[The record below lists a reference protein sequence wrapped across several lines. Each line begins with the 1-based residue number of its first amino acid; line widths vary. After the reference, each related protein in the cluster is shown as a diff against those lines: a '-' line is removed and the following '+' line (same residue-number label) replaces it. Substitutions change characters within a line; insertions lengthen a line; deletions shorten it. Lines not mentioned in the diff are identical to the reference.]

1 MSIGAVG
8 YSTDFYC
15 AGYSKNSLNDSASK
29 FTTMGSATQKTTSSN
44 NGKTIG
50 LTTAGNTGL
59 LAKYADSSTPTEP
72 IIKVGDYEV
81 RVNDVDPNNA
91 TELEMFALMSYMEDV
106 GMIEKHGMASYSKMK
121 AYASQ
126 SEYDGVCSGIY
137 DEQAFWDKKQ
147 NWFAIIDNAKQT
159 FSCMTETYSQSVE
172 CGKLL
177 SYFEKWNTKVSSR
190 VLFSEAVQKFHDDNR
205 LSAQELKEEKDW
217 REMTDEEWDKML
229 EGVDEYIDAFK
240 ERLRQLKEMQD
251 EASQKAA
258 LEADSDMRA
267 TAASSAALSAAANG
281 LGGTS
286 EADAES
292 RTEEGTLTEDGVKH
306 EKNWTKNLKTDDQ
319 TVLRTAKEAQEME
332 NKALS
337 RFEEVQL
344 TSTTTVG
351 VSQTDT
357 GTECASVEEDEN
369 KEKVWTITAFGEDG
383 IVSTRCQNGK
393 IIDSWEIK
401 YTNPNDA
408 KKVQDFIGRF
418 EKDANLIF
426 SGSKDFWEEFLSSDM
441 DADSIFAAHAE
452 VFDKAAP
459 DALPIVKNAWM
470 NAAKETGYL
479 EGGKMN
485 YISQLLVRQ
494 VINRENGV
502 EDYQNVFGNSVTS
515 ALQAAKEILQ
525 DLENPLTPISER
537 GENAREYIEQEKAF
551 YKKFIENLEEI
562 TNILV
567 GDKNNMH
574 IDKEKALKYA
584 SQLNPVDDIASIVK
598 QPIKLAGRTQ
608 INRANNSID
617 IALGASIKVP
627 GEFTLTV
634 REKGVEVSGVTNWDN
649 QKERQEASDMSG
661 ALATLLRN
669 ASGQM
674 NHVGTDS
681 SGIARWNENVE
692 KVLSYFGIDASKD
705 FTINGVK
712 YTKGDSGIVKSVA

>member
-1 MSIGAVG
+1 MNIGAVG
-8 YSTDFYC
+8 YSTDFYR
-15 AGYSKNSLNDSASK
+15 AGYRKNSSNDSASK
-29 FTTMGSATQKTTSSN
+29 FTTMGSATQETTSSN

-50 LTTAGNTGL
+50 VTTAGNTGL
-59 LAKYADSSTPTEP
+59 LAKYADSSTPAEP

-106 GMIEKHGMASYSKMK
+106 GMIEKHGIASYSKMK

-137 DEQAFWDKKQ
+137 DERAFWDKKQ
-147 NWFAIIDNAKQT
+147 DWFAIIDNAKQT
-159 FSCMTETYSQSVE
+159 FSGMTETYSQSVE

-177 SYFEKWNTKVSSR
+177 SYLEKWNTKVSSR
-190 VLFSEAVQKFHDDNR
+190 DLFSEAVQKFRDDNQ

-240 ERLRQLKEMQD
+240 ERLRQLKEIQD
-251 EASQKAA
+251 EAAQKAA
-258 LEADSDMRA
+258 LEADSGMRA
-267 TAASSAALSAAANG
+267 TAASAAALSAAANG
-281 LGGTS
+281 FGGTS

-292 RTEEGTLTEDGVKH
+292 QTEDGVKH

-344 TSTTTVG
+344 TGTTTVG

-459 DALPIVKNAWM
+459 DAPLIVKNAWM

-485 YISQLLVRQ
+485 HISQLLVRQ

-502 EDYQNVFGNSVTS
+502 GDYQNVFGNSVTS

-551 YKKFIENLEEI
+551 YKKFIDNLEEI

-567 GDKNNMH
+567 GDENNMY

-584 SQLNPVDDIASIVK
+584 SKLDPVDDIASIVK

-627 GEFTLTV
+627 GGFTLTV

-649 QKERQEASDMSG
+649 QKESQEASDMAG
-661 ALATLLRN
+661 A
-669 ASGQM
+669 
-674 NHVGTDS
+674 
-681 SGIARWNENVE
+681 
-692 KVLSYFGIDASKD
+692 
-705 FTINGVK
+705 
-712 YTKGDSGIVKSVA
+712 

>member
-1 MSIGAVG
+1 MNIGAVG
-8 YSTDFYC
+8 YSTDFYR
-15 AGYSKNSLNDSASK
+15 AGYRKNSSNDSASK
-29 FTTMGSATQKTTSSN
+29 FTTMGSATQESTSSN

-50 LTTAGNTGL
+50 VTTAGNTGL
-59 LAKYADSSTPTEP
+59 LAKYADSSTPAEP

-106 GMIEKHGMASYSKMK
+106 GMIEKHGIASYSKMK

-137 DEQAFWDKKQ
+137 DERAFWDKKQ
-147 NWFAIIDNAKQT
+147 DWFAIIDNAKQT
-159 FSCMTETYSQSVE
+159 FSGMTETYSQSVE

-177 SYFEKWNTKVSSR
+177 SYLEKWNTKVSSR
-190 VLFSEAVQKFHDDNR
+190 DLFSEAVQKFRDDNQ

-240 ERLRQLKEMQD
+240 ERLRQLKEIQD
-251 EASQKAA
+251 EAAQKAA
-258 LEADSDMRA
+258 LEADSGMRA
-267 TAASSAALSAAANG
+267 TAASAAALSAAANG
-281 LGGTS
+281 FGGTS

-292 RTEEGTLTEDGVKH
+292 QTEDGVKH

-344 TSTTTVG
+344 TGTTTVG

-459 DALPIVKNAWM
+459 DAPLIVKNAWM

-485 YISQLLVRQ
+485 HISQLLVRQ

-502 EDYQNVFGNSVTS
+502 GDYQNVFGNSVTS

-551 YKKFIENLEEI
+551 YKKFIDNLEEI

-567 GDKNNMH
+567 GDENNMY

-584 SQLNPVDDIASIVK
+584 SKLDPVDDIASIVK

-627 GEFTLTV
+627 GGFTLTV
-634 REKGVEVSGVTNWDN
+634 REKGVEVSGV
-649 QKERQEASDMSG
+649 
-661 ALATLLRN
+661 
-669 ASGQM
+669 
-674 NHVGTDS
+674 
-681 SGIARWNENVE
+681 
-692 KVLSYFGIDASKD
+692 F
-705 FTINGVK
+705 
-712 YTKGDSGIVKSVA
+712 

>member
-1 MSIGAVG
+1 MNIGAVG
-8 YSTDFYC
+8 YSTDFYR
-15 AGYSKNSLNDSASK
+15 AGYRKNSSNDSASK
-29 FTTMGSATQKTTSSN
+29 FTTMGSATQETTSSN

-50 LTTAGNTGL
+50 VTTAGNTGL
-59 LAKYADSSTPTEP
+59 LAKYADSFTPAEP

-106 GMIEKHGMASYSKMK
+106 GMIEKHGIASYSKMK

-137 DEQAFWDKKQ
+137 DERAFWDKKQ
-147 NWFAIIDNAKQT
+147 DWFAIIDNAKQT
-159 FSCMTETYSQSVE
+159 FSGMTETYSQSVE

-177 SYFEKWNTKVSSR
+177 SYLEKWNTKVSSR
-190 VLFSEAVQKFHDDNR
+190 DLFSEAVQKFRDDNQ

-240 ERLRQLKEMQD
+240 ERLRQLKEIQD
-251 EASQKAA
+251 EAAQKAA
-258 LEADSDMRA
+258 LEADSGMRA
-267 TAASSAALSAAANG
+267 TAASAAALSAAANG
-281 LGGTS
+281 FGGTS

-292 RTEEGTLTEDGVKH
+292 QTEDGVKH

-344 TSTTTVG
+344 TGTTTVG

-459 DALPIVKNAWM
+459 DAPLIVKNAWM

-485 YISQLLVRQ
+485 HISQLLVRQ

-502 EDYQNVFGNSVTS
+502 GDYQNVFGNSVTS

-551 YKKFIENLEEI
+551 YKKFIDNLEEI

-567 GDKNNMH
+567 GDENNMY

-584 SQLNPVDDIASIVK
+584 SKLDPVDDIASIVK

-627 GEFTLTV
+627 GGFTLTV
-634 REKGVEVSGVTNWDN
+634 
-649 QKERQEASDMSG
+649 
-661 ALATLLRN
+661 
-669 ASGQM
+669 
-674 NHVGTDS
+674 
-681 SGIARWNENVE
+681 
-692 KVLSYFGIDASKD
+692 
-705 FTINGVK
+705 
-712 YTKGDSGIVKSVA
+712 

>member
-8 YSTDFYC
+8 CSTDFYR
-15 AGYSKNSLNDSASK
+15 AGYRKNSSNDSVSK
-29 FTTMGSATQKTTSSN
+29 FTTMGSATQETTSSN

-50 LTTAGNTGL
+50 VTTAGNAGL
-59 LAKYADSSTPTEP
+59 LAKYADSSTPAEP

-81 RVNDVDPNNA
+81 RVNEVDPNNA

-137 DEQAFWDKKQ
+137 DEQAFWYKKQ
-147 NWFAIIDNAKQT
+147 DWFAIIDNAKQT
-159 FSCMTETYSQSVE
+159 FSGMTETYSQSVE

-177 SYFEKWNTKVSSR
+177 SYLEKWNTKVSSR
-190 VLFSEAVQKFHDDNR
+190 DLFSEAVQKFRDDNQ
-205 LSAQELKEEKDW
+205 LTAQELKEEKDW
-217 REMTDEEWDKML
+217 REMTDEEWDKMI

-240 ERLRQLKEMQD
+240 ERLRQLKEIQD
-251 EASQKAA
+251 EAAQKAA
-258 LEADSDMRA
+258 LEADSGMRA
-267 TAASSAALSAAANG
+267 TAASAAALSVAANG
-281 LGGTS
+281 FGGTS

-292 RTEEGTLTEDGVKH
+292 QIEEGIPTEDGVIY

-344 TSTTTVG
+344 TGTTTVG

-408 KKVQDFIGRF
+408 KKVQDFISRF

-426 SGSKDFWEEFLSSDM
+426 NGSKDFWEDFLSSDM

-459 DALPIVKNAWM
+459 DAPPIVKNAWM

-485 YISQLLVRQ
+485 HISQLLVRQ

-502 EDYQNVFGNSVTS
+502 EDYQNVFGNSVAS
-515 ALQAAKEILQ
+515 ALQAAEELLY
-525 DLENPLTPISER
+525 DLENPLTPESER
-537 GENAREYIEQEKAF
+537 SESVRMYREQEKEF
-551 YKKFIENLEEI
+551 YRKFIENLEEI
-562 TNILV
+562 SGILV
-567 GDKNNMH
+567 GDENNMH

-584 SQLNPVDDIASIVK
+584 SQLDPVDDIASIVK
-598 QPIKLAGRTQ
+598 QPIKLAGRSQ

-617 IALGASIKVP
+617 IALGASIKVL
-627 GEFTLTV
+627 GGFTLTV
-634 REKGVEVSGVTNWDN
+634 REKGVEV
-649 QKERQEASDMSG
+649 
-661 ALATLLRN
+661 
-669 ASGQM
+669 
-674 NHVGTDS
+674 
-681 SGIARWNENVE
+681 
-692 KVLSYFGIDASKD
+692 
-705 FTINGVK
+705 
-712 YTKGDSGIVKSVA
+712 

>member
-8 YSTDFYC
+8 YSTDFYR
-15 AGYSKNSLNDSASK
+15 AGYRKNSSNDSVSK
-29 FTTMGSATQKTTSSN
+29 YTTMGSATQQTTSSN

-50 LTTAGNTGL
+50 VTTAGNTGL
-59 LAKYADSSTPTEP
+59 LAKYADSSTPVEP

-147 NWFAIIDNAKQT
+147 DWFAIIDNAKQT
-159 FSCMTETYSQSVE
+159 FSGMTETYSQSVE

-190 VLFSEAVQKFHDDNR
+190 DLFREAVQKFHDDNQ
-205 LSAQELKEEKDW
+205 LTAQELKEEKDW
-217 REMTDEEWDKML
+217 REMTEEEWDKMI

-240 ERLRQLKEMQD
+240 ERLRQLKEIQD
-251 EASQKAA
+251 EAAQKAA

-267 TAASSAALSAAANG
+267 TAASAAALSAAANG
-281 LGGTS
+281 LSGTS
-286 EADAES
+286 ETDAES
-292 RTEEGTLTEDGVKH
+292 QIEEGIPTEDGAKH

-344 TSTTTVG
+344 TGTTTVG

-525 DLENPLTPISER
+525 DLENPLTPESELSESAHMYR
-537 GENAREYIEQEKAF
+537 EQEKEF
-551 YKKFIENLEEI
+551 YRRFIDNLEEI
-562 TNILV
+562 SGILV
-567 GDKNNMH
+567 GDENNMY
-574 IDKEKALKYA
+574 IDNEKALKYA
-584 SQLNPVDDIASIVK
+584 SQLDPVDDIAS
-598 QPIKLAGRTQ
+598 
-608 INRANNSID
+608 
-617 IALGASIKVP
+617 
-627 GEFTLTV
+627 
-634 REKGVEVSGVTNWDN
+634 
-649 QKERQEASDMSG
+649 
-661 ALATLLRN
+661 
-669 ASGQM
+669 
-674 NHVGTDS
+674 
-681 SGIARWNENVE
+681 
-692 KVLSYFGIDASKD
+692 
-705 FTINGVK
+705 
-712 YTKGDSGIVKSVA
+712 

>member
-1 MSIGAVG
+1 
-8 YSTDFYC
+8 
-15 AGYSKNSLNDSASK
+15 
-29 FTTMGSATQKTTSSN
+29 
-44 NGKTIG
+44 
-50 LTTAGNTGL
+50 
-59 LAKYADSSTPTEP
+59 
-72 IIKVGDYEV
+72 
-81 RVNDVDPNNA
+81 
-91 TELEMFALMSYMEDV
+91 
-106 GMIEKHGMASYSKMK
+106 
-121 AYASQ
+121 
-126 SEYDGVCSGIY
+126 
-137 DEQAFWDKKQ
+137 
-147 NWFAIIDNAKQT
+147 
-159 FSCMTETYSQSVE
+159 
-172 CGKLL
+172 
-177 SYFEKWNTKVSSR
+177 
-190 VLFSEAVQKFHDDNR
+190 
-205 LSAQELKEEKDW
+205 
-217 REMTDEEWDKML
+217 
-229 EGVDEYIDAFK
+229 
-240 ERLRQLKEMQD
+240 MQ
-251 EASQKAA
+251 
-258 LEADSDMRA
+258 
-267 TAASSAALSAAANG
+267 
-281 LGGTS
+281 
-286 EADAES
+286 
-292 RTEEGTLTEDGVKH
+292 
-306 EKNWTKNLKTDDQ
+306 KNLKTDDQ

-344 TSTTTVG
+344 TGTTTVG

-393 IIDSWEIK
+393 IIDSWGIK

-459 DALPIVKNAWM
+459 DAPLIVKNAWM

-485 YISQLLVRQ
+485 HISQLLVRQ

-502 EDYQNVFGNSVTS
+502 GDYQNVFGNSVTS

-551 YKKFIENLEEI
+551 YKKFIDNLEEI

-567 GDKNNMH
+567 GDENNMY

-584 SQLNPVDDIASIVK
+584 SKLDPVDDIASIVK

-627 GEFTLTV
+627 GGFTLTV

-649 QKERQEASDMSG
+649 QKESQEASDMAG

-705 FTINGVK
+705 FTVNGIK
-712 YTKGDSGIVKSVA
+712 YTKEGSRIVKSVA

>member
-1 MSIGAVG
+1 MTEQLRKGVEMSIGAVG
-8 YSTDFYC
+8 YSTDFYH
-15 AGYSKNSLNDSASK
+15 AGYRKNSSSDSASK
-29 FTTMGSATQKTTSSN
+29 FTTMGSATQETTSSN

-50 LTTAGNTGL
+50 VTTAGNTGL
-59 LAKYADSSTPTEP
+59 LAKYADSSTPAEP

-106 GMIEKHGMASYSKMK
+106 GMIEKHGIASYSKMK

-137 DEQAFWDKKQ
+137 DEQAFWYKKQ
-147 NWFAIIDNAKQT
+147 DWFAIIDNAKQT
-159 FSCMTETYSQSVE
+159 FSGMTETYSQSVE

-177 SYFEKWNTKVSSR
+177 SYLEKWNTKVSSR
-190 VLFSEAVQKFHDDNR
+190 DLFSEAVQKFRDDNQ
-205 LSAQELKEEKDW
+205 LTAQELKEEKDW
-217 REMTDEEWDKML
+217 REMTDEEWDKMI

-240 ERLRQLKEMQD
+240 ERLRQLKEIQD
-251 EASQKAA
+251 EAAQKAA
-258 LEADSDMRA
+258 LEADSGMRA
-267 TAASSAALSAAANG
+267 TAASAAALSAAANG
-281 LGGTS
+281 FGGTS

-292 RTEEGTLTEDGVKH
+292 QTEDGVKH

-344 TSTTTVG
+344 TGTTTVG

-441 DADSIFAAHAE
+441 DADSIFAAHH
-452 VFDKAAP
+452 
-459 DALPIVKNAWM
+459 
-470 NAAKETGYL
+470 
-479 EGGKMN
+479 
-485 YISQLLVRQ
+485 ISR
-494 VINRENGV
+494 
-502 EDYQNVFGNSVTS
+502 Y
-515 ALQAAKEILQ
+515 
-525 DLENPLTPISER
+525 
-537 GENAREYIEQEKAF
+537 
-551 YKKFIENLEEI
+551 
-562 TNILV
+562 
-567 GDKNNMH
+567 
-574 IDKEKALKYA
+574 
-584 SQLNPVDDIASIVK
+584 SQTW
-598 QPIKLAGRTQ
+598 Q
-608 INRANNSID
+608 RA
-617 IALGASIKVP
+617 
-627 GEFTLTV
+627 
-634 REKGVEVSGVTNWDN
+634 
-649 QKERQEASDMSG
+649 
-661 ALATLLRN
+661 
-669 ASGQM
+669 
-674 NHVGTDS
+674 
-681 SGIARWNENVE
+681 
-692 KVLSYFGIDASKD
+692 
-705 FTINGVK
+705 
-712 YTKGDSGIVKSVA
+712 

>member
-8 YSTDFYC
+8 YSTDFYR
-15 AGYSKNSLNDSASK
+15 AGYRKNSSNDSALK
-29 FTTMGSATQKTTSSN
+29 FTTMGSATQETTSSN

-50 LTTAGNTGL
+50 VTTAGNTGL
-59 LAKYADSSTPTEP
+59 LAKYADSSTPAEP

-147 NWFAIIDNAKQT
+147 DWFAIIDNAKQT
-159 FSCMTETYSQSVE
+159 FSGMTETYSQSVE

-190 VLFSEAVQKFHDDNR
+190 DLFREAVQKFHDDNQ
-205 LSAQELKEEKDW
+205 LTAQELKEEKDW

-240 ERLRQLKEMQD
+240 EHLRQLKEMQD
-251 EASQKAA
+251 EAAQKAA

-267 TAASSAALSAAANG
+267 TAASAAALSAAANG
-281 LGGTS
+281 LSGTS

-292 RTEEGTLTEDGVKH
+292 QTEEGIPTEDGVKH

-332 NKALS
+332 KKALS

-344 TSTTTVG
+344 TGTTTVG

-369 KEKVWTITAFGEDG
+369 KEKVWTITAFTENG
-383 IVSTRCQNGK
+383 IVSNKCQNGK
-393 IIDSWEIK
+393 IIDSWELK

-408 KKVQDFIGRF
+408 KKVQDFLGRF

-459 DALPIVKNAWM
+459 VAPQIVKNAWM

-485 YISQLLVRQ
+485 HISQLLVRQ

-502 EDYQNVFGNSVTS
+502 EDYQNVFGNSVAS
-515 ALQAAKEILQ
+515 ALQAVEELLY
-525 DLENPLTPISER
+525 DLENPLTPESER
-537 GENAREYIEQEKAF
+537 SESVRMYREQEKEF
-551 YKKFIENLEEI
+551 YRKFIENLEEI
-562 TNILV
+562 SGILV
-567 GDKNNMH
+567 GDENNMH

-584 SQLNPVDDIASIVK
+584 SQLDPVDDIASIVK
-598 QPIKLAGRTQ
+598 QPIKLAGRSQ

-617 IALGASIKVP
+617 IALGASIKVL
-627 GEFTLTV
+627 GGFTLTV
-634 REKGVEVSGVTNWDN
+634 REKGVEVQCNCRKQCNSQSG
-649 QKERQEASDMSG
+649 
-661 ALATLLRN
+661 
-669 ASGQM
+669 
-674 NHVGTDS
+674 
-681 SGIARWNENVE
+681 
-692 KVLSYFGIDASKD
+692 
-705 FTINGVK
+705 
-712 YTKGDSGIVKSVA
+712 KGL

>member
-8 YSTDFYC
+8 YSTDFYR
-15 AGYSKNSLNDSASK
+15 AGYRKNSSNDSASK
-29 FTTMGSATQKTTSSN
+29 FTTMGSATQETTSSN

-50 LTTAGNTGL
+50 VTTAGNTGL
-59 LAKYADSSTPTEP
+59 LAKYADSSTPAEP

-106 GMIEKHGMASYSKMK
+106 GMIEKHGIASYSKMK

-147 NWFAIIDNAKQT
+147 DWFAIIDNAKQT
-159 FSCMTETYSQSVE
+159 FSGMTETYSQSVE

-177 SYFEKWNTKVSSR
+177 SYLEKWNTKVSSR
-190 VLFSEAVQKFHDDNR
+190 DLFSEAVQKFRDDNQ

-240 ERLRQLKEMQD
+240 ERLRQLKEIQD
-251 EASQKAA
+251 EAAQKAA
-258 LEADSDMRA
+258 LEADSGMRA
-267 TAASSAALSAAANG
+267 TAASAAALSAAANG
-281 LGGTS
+281 LSGTS
-286 EADAES
+286 ETDAES
-292 RTEEGTLTEDGVKH
+292 QIEEGIPTEDGAKH

-319 TVLRTAKEAQEME
+319 TVLCTAKEAQEME

-344 TSTTTVG
+344 TGTTTVG

-369 KEKVWTITAFGEDG
+369 KEKVWTITAFGENG

-393 IIDSWEIK
+393 IIDSWEIN

-459 DALPIVKNAWM
+459 VAPQIVKNAWM

-502 EDYQNVFGNSVTS
+502 EDYQNVFGNSVAS

-537 GENAREYIEQEKAF
+537 EENAREYIEQVSKMVC
-551 YKKFIENLEEI
+551 KKI
-562 TNILV
+562 
-567 GDKNNMH
+567 
-574 IDKEKALKYA
+574 
-584 SQLNPVDDIASIVK
+584 
-598 QPIKLAGRTQ
+598 
-608 INRANNSID
+608 
-617 IALGASIKVP
+617 
-627 GEFTLTV
+627 
-634 REKGVEVSGVTNWDN
+634 
-649 QKERQEASDMSG
+649 
-661 ALATLLRN
+661 
-669 ASGQM
+669 
-674 NHVGTDS
+674 
-681 SGIARWNENVE
+681 
-692 KVLSYFGIDASKD
+692 
-705 FTINGVK
+705 
-712 YTKGDSGIVKSVA
+712 